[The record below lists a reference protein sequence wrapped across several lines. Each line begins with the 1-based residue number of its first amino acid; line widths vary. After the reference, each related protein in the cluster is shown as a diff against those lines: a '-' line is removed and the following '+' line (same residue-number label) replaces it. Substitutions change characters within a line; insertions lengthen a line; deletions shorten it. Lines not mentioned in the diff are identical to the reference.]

1 MTIAHDIIVLGSGFG
16 GSLLSTLLAKSGL
29 QVVMID
35 RQRHPR
41 FAIGESS
48 TPLADATLRALAAE
62 FDLPELESLSRY
74 GSWKQTH
81 PQLTCGL
88 KRGFSYFGHT
98 QGSTFRTDDQ
108 LLVAASSDD
117 QHADTHWLRSDVD
130 AWLFQVAQSWKVCTF
145 ENAVSEVTQQQTGWR
160 VTGTSDQGSID
171 VCAPLIVDATGGRS
185 AVLDCLKIADWT
197 VRLKTQS
204 AAVFA
209 HFSGVTPVAQ
219 LLDARRIRREA
230 HPFSCDAAAVHHI
243 LHSGWMWQLRFD
255 DDSVSAGIVTDLR
268 RDGGRMLIESPAG
281 SWSRQLADYSFLREQ
296 FQNATV
302 IRPAGEICGSGR
314 LQRLSAAA
322 AGASWAALPHTVG
335 FIDPLHSTGIA
346 HTLFAVSRLA
356 AILTAS
362 DKTEAA
368 RQRALLRY
376 SEAVI
381 DELCLVDELVEGC
394 YAALPNF
401 GLWCDWCMLYFAAV
415 TSMEQQNVDIPER
428 SFLCAS
434 DARFRTVIR
443 QARQQLELAQ
453 RRSDRRL
460 ARLGFQAWLRE
471 AIRPWNVVGLLDPAA
486 RGMYRHSAAPTAD

>member
-1 MTIAHDIIVLGSGFG
+1 MTTAYDIIVLGSGFG
-16 GSLLSTLLAKSGL
+16 GSLLSMLLAKSGL

-48 TPLADATLRALAAE
+48 TPLADATLRTLAAD
-62 FDLPELESLSRY
+62 FDVPELKTLSQY
-74 GSWKQTH
+74 GTWKH
-81 PQLTCGL
+81 HHVNLMCGL

-98 QGSTFRTDDQ
+98 QGSTFRAEDQ
-108 LLVAASSDD
+108 MLVAASSDD

-130 AWLFQVAQSWKVCTF
+130 AYLFQLAQSSGVCTF
-145 ENAVSEVTQQQTGWR
+145 ENATTSLRQQPPGWS
-160 VTGTSDQGSID
+160 VTGTADAGEID
-171 VCAPLIVDATGGRS
+171 VVAPMIVDATGGRS
-185 AVLDCLKIADWT
+185 AVLQHLQIADWT
-197 VRLKTQS
+197 ERLKTHS

-209 HFSGVTPVAQ
+209 HFAGVTPVAQ
-219 LLDARRIRREA
+219 MLDAGCVSREL
-230 HPFSCDAAAVHHI
+230 HPFSCDAAAVHHV

-268 RDGGRMLIESPAG
+268 RDGGRLLIESPAG
-281 SWSRQLADYSFLREQ
+281 SWSRQLADSSFLREQ
-296 FQNATV
+296 FQHAAV
-302 IRPAGEICGSGR
+302 VRPEGEICGSGR

-322 AGASWAALPHTVG
+322 AGTSWAALPHTAG

-346 HTLFAVSRLA
+346 HTLFAVARLA
-356 AILTAS
+356 RILTGDQS
-362 DKTEAA
+362 DSV
-368 RQRALLRY
+368 RQRALMRY
-376 SEAVI
+376 SESVI

-401 GLWCDWCMLYFAAV
+401 GLWSDWCMLYFAAV
-415 TSMEQQNVDIPER
+415 TSMEQQQMETSER
-428 SFLCAS
+428 SFLCAA
-434 DARFRTVIR
+434 DVPFRSVIR

-471 AIRPWNVVGLLDPAA
+471 AIRPWNVVGLLDPAV
-486 RGMYRHSAAPTAD
+486 RGMYRHSAAPAAD